1 MGFSIAVAGKGG
13 TGKTSLCGLTIRY
26 LIEKKHRAVLA
37 VDADANSN
45 LNDVLGVKVHAT
57 VGKLRETSLEAI
69 KSTAPR
75 PGGMSMEQL
84 FDYQI
89 QQALIEAN
97 GFDLLVMGR
106 PEGAGCYCAANNII
120 RKYMDKLADNYP
132 YTVMDNEAG
141 LEHLSRRTTQDTDL
155 LLIISD
161 SSVRGIMTAGRIGE
175 LVKELKLN
183 VKRPVLIVNRVQDG
197 TSEDKS
203 LLSAIKIDRRRGS
216 DREQLGLFPVL
227 PANEPGDA
235 RVTIAAPVRANIAA
249 GFTTSI
255 TPAHYLT
262 LASPVTRR
270 LYRLLA
276 VARAQ
281 GQAVWTLP
289 LSVLAEQLPLVQ
301 RYPSHLQRVLQPAN
315 EMLVAAGLALSADFR
330 QDGSVWTASYV
341 LPPLVG

>member
-26 LIEKKHRAVLA
+26 LTEKKHRAVLA
-37 VDADANSN
+37 VDADANAN
-45 LNDVLGVKVHAT
+45 LNDVLGVNVHAT
-57 VGKLRETSLEAI
+57 VGALRETSLEAV

-89 QQALIEAN
+89 QQALIEAK

-120 RKYMDKLADNYP
+120 RKYMDKLADSYS

-175 LVKELKLN
+175 LVKELGLN
-183 VKRPVLIVNRVQDG
+183 VKRSVLIVNRVQDG
-197 TSEDKS
+197 TGEDKA
-203 LLSAIKIDRRRGS
+203 LQQAIKQQGVEFAGFVPADHLIFEYDLNGKPLI
-216 DREQLGLFPVL
+216 QL
-227 PANEPGDA
+227 PAESKA
-235 RVTIAAPVRANIAA
+235 
-249 GFTTSI
+249 
-255 TPAHYLT
+255 LM
-262 LASPVTRR
+262 
-270 LYRLLA
+270 
-276 VARAQ
+276 
-281 GQAVWTLP
+281 
-289 LSVLAEQLPLVQ
+289 
-301 RYPSHLQRVLQPAN
+301 RYFA
-315 EMLVAAGLALSADFR
+315 MLDKLI
-330 QDGSVWTASYV
+330 
-341 LPPLVG
+341 P